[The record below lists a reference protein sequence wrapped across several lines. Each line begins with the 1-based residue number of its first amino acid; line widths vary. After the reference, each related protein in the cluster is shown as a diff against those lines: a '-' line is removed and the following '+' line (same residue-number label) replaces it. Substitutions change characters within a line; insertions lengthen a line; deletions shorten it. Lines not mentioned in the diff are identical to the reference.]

1 MSAIFKSRKTPR
13 HLVIQEES
21 RLYPRPRLRPWRL
34 LLWLLLLLLLLVLTG
49 LALQFLPAP

>member
-34 LLWLLLLLLLLVLTG
+34 LLWLLLLLVLTG